1 MTEDSDRP
9 FSRFYADLLRQAGEE
24 VEETDRRLDVPLPK
38 LANPRQRR
46 DQS

>member
-24 VEETDRRLDVPLPK
+24 VDETDRRIDAPLPK
-38 LANPRQRR
+38 LANP
-46 DQS
+46 SHSEEK